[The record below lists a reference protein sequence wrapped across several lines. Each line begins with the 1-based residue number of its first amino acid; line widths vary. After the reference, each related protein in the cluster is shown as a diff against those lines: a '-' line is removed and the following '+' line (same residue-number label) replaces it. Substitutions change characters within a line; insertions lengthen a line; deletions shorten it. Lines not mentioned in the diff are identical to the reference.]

1 MKVWTRGTE
10 VRCNQANANLCHQA
24 MHSHSDLIKKH
35 LHYGMD
41 AGVET
46 SEVFLF

>member
-1 MKVWTRGTE
+1 MKVWTRGAE
-10 VRCNQANANLCHQA
+10 ERFSQANANLCHQA
-24 MHSHSDLIKKH
+24 SHSQSDLIKKH
-35 LHYGMD
+35 LRYGMD